1 MLHKAFTS
9 TAAVAVIMSLGSTAS
24 AGAFGLVS
32 SQGQHHWVDAS
43 ASAAAVSSVHPG
55 YGFSASERP
64 EYAGGAG
71 HHAPAAGAAPVVVGQ
86 GTGQGAIAVTVR
98 QHPGAEAIDVTG
110 TAPPGTAVEITAQA
124 KISIQL
130 PLVFLNTATAV
141 SDSSGTFSVTIPI
154 APDYILGTEVWILA
168 QAPGTQPGTASFI
181 VGEPGNG
188 PPIQSTDVDNGN

>member
-9 TAAVAVIMSLGSTAS
+9 TAALAVIMSLGSTAS
-24 AGAFGLVS
+24 ASAFDSVC

-43 ASAAAVSSVHPG
+43 AIAAAVSSVHPG

-71 HHAPAAGAAPVVVGQ
+71 QHTPAAGAAPAVVGQ
-86 GTGQGAIAVTVR
+86 GSGQGAIAITAR
-98 QHPGAEAIDVTG
+98 QHQGAEAIDVTG

-124 KISIQL
+124 KLSILL
-130 PLVFLNTATAV
+130 PVVYLNTATAV
-141 SDSSGTFSVTIPI
+141 SDSSGAFSVTIPI
-154 APDYILGTEVWILA
+154 APDYMLGTEVLILA
-168 QAPGTQPGTASFI
+168 EAPGTQPGTATFI
-181 VGEPGNG
+181 VGEPSNG